1 MKKPSKFIRK
11 LTLTQQL
18 LAIVIFTS
26 TFFLLFFFGVLNLN
40 VDTFV
45 DQQMYDLIHRSQQ
58 NIVYNYIRGFE
69 GVDLYGPRDIDITH
83 IIFDKEGTILS
94 NNINVVDE
102 ALLDHVKD
110 DVLKM
115 NSNESFDRRFEKTS
129 LYTITSMPSDR
140 GVIATLM
147 SQNYQSQF
155 KKLLINNIINIIM
168 IIMGVMFMLMLV
180 WVTYIIHP
188 LNQIKD
194 YINRIRRNEDP
205 VLNIDRNDEIGELA
219 AVLVEMNEEL
229 KRQEKLKEEMIQNIS
244 HDLKTPIATIKS
256 YGESI
261 KDGIYPYETLEKSVD
276 VIIEHADRLEKK
288 VFNLLMLNRMDYLS
302 NEQEFANREFELKAV
317 VEHVILS
324 SNQIRPEIDIHLI
337 SESSTFMGLEEPWRV
352 VLENLLDNALRYAIT
367 EVVIEIKDNYLSV
380 YNDGES
386 IDQNRTS
393 QLFKAYEKG
402 EGGQF
407 GLGLSI
413 VNRVVSNYGYVVS
426 VRNIKEGVE
435 FIIEKRS

>member
-1 MKKPSKFIRK
+1 
-11 LTLTQQL
+11 
-18 LAIVIFTS
+18 
-26 TFFLLFFFGVLNLN
+26 
-40 VDTFV
+40 
-45 DQQMYDLIHRSQQ
+45 
-58 NIVYNYIRGFE
+58 
-69 GVDLYGPRDIDITH
+69 
-83 IIFDKEGTILS
+83 
-94 NNINVVDE
+94 
-102 ALLDHVKD
+102 
-110 DVLKM
+110 
-115 NSNESFDRRFEKTS
+115 
-129 LYTITSMPSDR
+129 
-140 GVIATLM
+140 
-147 SQNYQSQF
+147 
-155 KKLLINNIINIIM
+155 M
-168 IIMGVMFMLMLV
+168 IIMVVMFMLMLV
-180 WVTYIIHP
+180 WVTYSIHP

-367 EVVIEIKDNYLSV
+367 EVVIEIKVNYL
-380 YNDGES
+380 
-386 IDQNRTS
+386 
-393 QLFKAYEKG
+393 
-402 EGGQF
+402 
-407 GLGLSI
+407 
-413 VNRVVSNYGYVVS
+413 
-426 VRNIKEGVE
+426 
-435 FIIEKRS
+435 